1 MRWKGMLLL
10 GVCGVSPA
18 VAAESAWQGSAVD
31 ALSQRAHLARDWV
44 DPVLGIRL
52 GWVLAERHAMTVW
65 MMGSDSDDVTVD
77 AMASYGYRVTQHAW
91 LRVGYRDMTLRQV
104 GRRFDVDIAVSG
116 PGIGL
121 EARF

>member
-1 MRWKGMLLL
+1 M
-10 GVCGVSPA
+10 
-18 VAAESAWQGSAVD
+18 
-31 ALSQRAHLARDWV
+31 

-52 GWVLAERHAMTVW
+52 CWALAERHAMTVW

-77 AMASYGYRVTQHAW
+77 AMASYGYRVTEHAW
-91 LRVGYRDMTLRQV
+91 LRVGYRYMTLRQV
-104 GRRFDVDIAVSG
+104 GRRFDVDIVG